1 MTEEEKKLMKQYA
14 ITSEEKTVYQYKGFK
29 YDNFNDAL
37 VFAKIE
43 MQRGKSTGSA
53 IPPSSSR

>member
-1 MTEEEKKLMKQYA
+1 MTEQEKKLMKQYA

-37 VFAKIE
+37 IFAKIE
-43 MQRGKSTGSA
+43 TQRGKSTSSA
-53 IPPSSSR
+53 IRSSSSR